1 MDLSSGGVS
10 GLDLTLSSHNHIKH
24 LDGVRFGI
32 WAASALVSSLKS
44 SLENTI
50 IIVIAGD
57 RLTESHMAI

>member
-44 SLENTI
+44 SLKNTF
-50 IIVIAGD
+50 
-57 RLTESHMAI
+57 